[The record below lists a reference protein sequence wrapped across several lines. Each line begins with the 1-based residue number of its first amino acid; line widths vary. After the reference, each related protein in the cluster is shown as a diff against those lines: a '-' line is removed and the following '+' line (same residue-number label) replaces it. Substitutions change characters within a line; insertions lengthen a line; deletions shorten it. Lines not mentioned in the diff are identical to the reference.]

1 MTINYAKSSCMC
13 IGPRCDINCANI
25 VSLSGESIF
34 RVREMRYLGIFL
46 TRSSVF
52 SCSINFARRSFY
64 RCANAIFG
72 KVARLASQE
81 TILQLI
87 KTKCV
92 PMLLYGLE
100 VCPLKQR
107 DIRSL
112 DFCVNK
118 FLVKLFRTSDINVV
132 EVCRDMFNFDLPI
145 TLANRTGKFMDKY
158 AIL

>member
-1 MTINYAKSSCMC
+1 
-13 IGPRCDINCANI
+13 
-25 VSLSGESIF
+25 
-34 RVREMRYLGIFL
+34 
-46 TRSSVF
+46 
-52 SCSINFARRSFY
+52 
-64 RCANAIFG
+64 
-72 KVARLASQE
+72 
-81 TILQLI
+81 
-87 KTKCV
+87 
-92 PMLLYGLE
+92 MLLYGLE